1 MASNNA
7 HLTPNNDYAEKAA
20 RLVPGY
26 HDLHKMVGVLL
37 AEHVPPSAE
46 GKVLVLGAGGGQ
58 EIHALAGMYPTWRF
72 DGVDPSAE
80 MLAIART
87 VLVPVLS
94 DRIHLY
100 QGYIDTAPGVV
111 GPYDAA
117 TCLLTLHFLPRT
129 ERLRT
134 IKAVYERLQPGAP
147 FVVAHHSFPQTND
160 DGIQKDRWLD
170 RNTAY
175 AVASGTPV
183 AQAERGRLSFK
194 ELLPALSPEEDVALL
209 EQAGFI
215 DIELFYAALTFKG
228 WVARK
233 PTR

>member
-1 MASNNA
+1 
-7 HLTPNNDYAEKAA
+7 LRWRRYADIEV
-20 RLVPGY
+20 VPCRGQTYPEPSVGY
-26 HDLHKMVGVLL
+26 
-37 AEHVPPSAE
+37 
-46 GKVLVLGAGGGQ
+46 
-58 EIHALAGMYPTWRF
+58 T
-72 DGVDPSAE
+72 
-80 MLAIART
+80 LAIART

-94 DRIHLY
+94 DRIQLY

-117 TCLLTLHFLPRT
+117 VCLLTLHFLPRA

-134 IKAVYERLQPGAP
+134 IEAVYERLQPGAP
-147 FVVAHHSFPQTND
+147 FVVAHHSFPQTD
-160 DGIQKDRWLD
+160 SLQDRWLD

-175 AVASGTPV
+175 AIASGTPS
-183 AQAERGRLSFK
+183 AQAERGRQSFK

-233 PTR
+233 PTSTTR

>member
-7 HLTPNNDYAEKAA
+7 PPPNDDYAEKAA

-37 AEHVPPSAE
+37 AEHVLPSAE
-46 GKVLVLGAGGGQ
+46 GKVILVLGAGGGQ
-58 EIHALAGMYPTWRF
+58 EIHYLAGMYPTWRF

-94 DRIHLY
+94 DRIQLY
-100 QGYIDTAPGVV
+100 QGYIDTAPVV

-117 TCLLTLHFLPRT
+117 VCLLTLHFLPRD
-129 ERLRT
+129 ERLKT
-134 IKAVYERLQPGAP
+134 IKAVYERLQPGAQ

-160 DGIQKDRWLD
+160 DGTIQDRWLD

-175 AVASGTPV
+175 AIASGTPV
-183 AQAERGRLSFK
+183 AQAERGRQSFK